1 MKINVIWLFLCT
13 SLMPALVLGAPQ
25 SIVSADGSLTEI
37 VYALQQQH
45 RLVGVDTTSKY
56 PAQAA
61 TLPQIGYK
69 RNISAEG
76 VLSLAPQV
84 LIATEDSGP
93 DIILKQIAEAG
104 VTIERYSAKPGL
116 AVVREKIQG
125 LAKLLEVEAAG
136 DALWQQVSTDVA
148 RARAK
153 LSQVK
158 EPVKVM
164 FVLSTAGG
172 SVLASGADTMAD
184 AIIGLAGGVNAI
196 SAFTGY
202 KPISVEAIV
211 SAAPDVILM
220 MARGGDHGGGE
231 DLLAREGF
239 KLTPAAINNR
249 LVKMDGMLM
258 LGFGPRIGE
267 AINRLVADFYPRLD
281 VAATV
286 Q

>member
-1 MKINVIWLFLCT
+1 MSIRLIWLFLCV
-13 SLMPALVLGAPQ
+13 SLVHSTLQGAPQ
-25 SIVSADGSLTEI
+25 SIVSVDGSLTEI

-45 RLVGVDTTSKY
+45 RLVAVDSTSTY
-56 PAQAA
+56 PAQARE
-61 TLPQIGYK
+61 LPQIGYK

-84 LIATEDSGP
+84 LIATRDSGP
-93 DIILKQIAEAG
+93 DIILKQIAAAG
-104 VTIERYSAKPGL
+104 VKIERYSAQPGL

-136 DALWQQVSTDVA
+136 EALWAQVATDVEHA
-148 RARAK
+148 RAH
-153 LSQVK
+153 LSEVK

-172 SVLASGADTMAD
+172 SVLASGVDTMAD

-196 SAFTGY
+196 SAFAGY

-211 SAAPDVILM
+211 SAAPDIILM
-220 MARGGDHGGGE
+220 MDRAGDHSGGE
-231 DLLAREGF
+231 DLLATAGF
-239 KLTPAAINNR
+239 NLTPAGINKR

-267 AINRLVADFYPRLD
+267 AIKRLVVNFYPQLEL
-281 VAATV
+281 ANV

>member
-184 AIIGLAGGVNAI
+184 AIIGH
-196 SAFTGY
+196 